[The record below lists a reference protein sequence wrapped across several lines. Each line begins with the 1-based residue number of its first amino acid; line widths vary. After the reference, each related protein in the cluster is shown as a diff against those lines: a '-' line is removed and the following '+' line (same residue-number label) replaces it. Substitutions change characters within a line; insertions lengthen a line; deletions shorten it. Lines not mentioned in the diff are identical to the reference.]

1 MDYFDIDALECHIKK
16 YKKEILSKL
25 EYEKIT
31 ERNMKNSSDLVCQV
45 LDYSPKTRSFVPNNS
60 KIQLKENNIN
70 VLPCLVQK
78 YPSNLSLDLGSK
90 QIDED
95 EKESLSEKESN
106 DERSNSKSRKVSKSR
121 SNSNNSNT
129 TELFYM
135 KQIIYNLIET
145 AVYKS
150 EKVEINEDEDYEYEL
165 LLQKQNEAHRNR
177 AQAHHAH
184 RPNHLRNNKAF
195 ASKISTQFNEIIKVR
210 VYLFNTPAS
219 VDIDIVPSDTFYTL
233 KNKIITHIINTQ
245 EYEILQTSPDV
256 YEIRIVD
263 DDEELPNMDIAAM
276 EDSVN
281 VMQSKNTIFAM
292 IHKTIIKEPERITP
306 QNTNNNVNIKIHFRT
321 HRFTKSSKTFNI
333 NSDITLRELVEW
345 IISKDLLSNKN
356 SELYYFVEHC
366 VNEEEEEE
374 DMDNAL
380 YIETSLKY
388 LTTLELDLCMKKFPD
403 VPESIKYS
411 QYSQFAL
418 VNSHDSNEANFAGS
432 KNFRDENENGKEYFF
447 NDISAGLYQEFEVW
461 KITKYKSK
469 QERILGIDLYNLYNN
484 LPKHKQNIKG
494 ILNFF
499 LPKTKNPLKKI
510 KDIKCCDI
518 LDNKMFYIIMK
529 EEEGEEKKTIY
540 EVKNNNIRNEI
551 IAKLK
556 FLIKLNQE

>member
-70 VLPCLVQK
+70 DLPCLVQK
-78 YPSNLSLDLGSK
+78 YPSNLSLDLASK

-135 KQIIYNLIET
+135 KQIVYSLIET
-145 AVYKS
+145 AVYKA

-177 AQAHHAH
+177 AQTHHGN
-184 RPNHLRNNKAF
+184 RSNKAV
-195 ASKISTQFNEIIKVR
+195 ASKITTQFNEIIKVR

-233 KNKIITHIINTQ
+233 KKKIISHLVHTQ
-245 EYEILQTSPDV
+245 EYEILQTSPDI

-263 DDEELPNMDIAAM
+263 DDDELPNMDVAAM
-276 EDSVN
+276 EDSLN
-281 VMQSKNTIFAM
+281 VMQSKNTIFAL
-292 IHKTIIKEPERITP
+292 IHKTTTKEQERITS
-306 QNTNNNVNIKIHFRT
+306 NDKNNNVNIKIHFRI
-321 HRFTKSSKTFNI
+321 HRFSKSSKTFNI
-333 NSDITLRELVEW
+333 NSDITLRELIEW

-356 SELYYFVEHC
+356 AELYYFVEHYAS
-366 VNEEEEEE
+366 EEDEE

-418 VNSHDSNEANFAGS
+418 VNSHDSNEANFTGV
-432 KNFRDENENGKEYFF
+432 KGIRDENENGKEYFF

-484 LPKHKQNIKG
+484 LPKHKQNFKG

-499 LPKTKNPLKKI
+499 LPKTKKPLKKI

-529 EEEGEEKKTIY
+529 EKEGEEKKTIY